1 MSASA
6 QVAKADSRQLLA
18 DIFGF
23 PQFREGQERAV
34 QNLLAGRSVL
44 TIFPTGGGKS
54 ICYQL
59 PALLLDG
66 ITLVISPLISLM
78 NDQVRSL
85 RTNGIS
91 AGALHSGTSG
101 EESNLIYQQMKS
113 GELKILYLSPE
124 RVL

>member
-54 ICYQL
+54 LCYQL

-66 ITLVISPLISLM
+66 VTLVISPLIALM
-78 NDQVRSL
+78 KDQVD
-85 RTNGIS
+85 
-91 AGALHSGTSG
+91 AL
-101 EESNLIYQQMKS
+101 Q
-113 GELKILYLSPE
+113 ELGHDATFLNSTL
-124 RVL
+124 